1 MNNATQLL
9 DYELRRNHSAV
20 LATGLTGQDRA
31 RTDLLSARRQTRRR
45 RMAQRVRAVADR
57 LDA

>member
-20 LATGLTGQDRA
+20 LGAGLTGADQA
-31 RTDLLSARRQTRRR
+31 RTDLLSARRQTRRH